1 MSELIIKGQ
10 KAKEASYVLMN
21 ATTTKK
27 NNALLKMAEILL
39 KSSKEILEANK
50 KDLENA
56 IEKGTPKAM
65 LDRLAL
71 DESRIQGMADGL
83 KDVVS
88 LPDPIGEVTR
98 MWKRPNG
105 LQIGKQRVPLG
116 VIGII
121 YEARPNV
128 TCDAAGLCLKSGNV
142 VILRGGKE
150 AINSNIAIVK
160 ALREGVKEAGLLED
174 VIQLVENTDREVATE
189 MMRLNQYI
197 DVLIPRGGA
206 GLIQSV
212 VQNATV
218 PVIETGTGN
227 CHVYVDCDADL
238 EMAKNIVINAKTS
251 RPSVCNAEEKLL
263 VNEKI
268 AKEFLPM
275 MFEALKEKEVEVR
288 GDKKVLITPIS
299 AEDLAD
305 IKIGDIV
312 WLDGDLMT
320 CRDVA
325 HRRLVEY
332 GRELPY
338 DIRNKAI
345 FHAGPIV
352 RKIEGTEDDYEMVSV
367 GPTTSMRMEKF
378 EYEFTKLTG
387 VRVIVGKGGMG
398 PNTERACKEF
408 GAIHC
413 VFPAGCAVVA
423 ATEVEKIV
431 EHHWDELG
439 MPETL
444 WCNKVKEFGPLI
456 VSIDAQG
463 RNLFEENKVVFNER
477 KEAAKQAIY
486 PEVKFI
492 K

>member
-21 ATTTKK
+21 ATTTEK

-39 KSSKEILEANK
+39 KNSEEILEANK
-50 KDLENA
+50 KDLEKA
-56 IEKGTPKAM
+56 IAKGTPKAM

-71 DESRIQGMADGL
+71 DESRINGMADGL

-88 LPDPIGEVTR
+88 LPDPIGEVTG

-212 VQNATV
+212 VKNATV

-238 EMAKNIVINAKTS
+238 EKAKNIVINAKTS

-268 AKEFLPM
+268 AKEFLPII
-275 MFEALKEKEVEVR
+275 FKALKEKEVEVR
-288 GDKKVLITPIS
+288 GDKKVLDILNEATEIQDDEWGKEYLDYIIGVKIVKDVDEAINHINKYGTGHSEAIITNS
-299 AEDLAD
+299 YENSQKFLQRVDAAA
-305 IKIGDIV
+305 V
-312 WLDGDLMT
+312 YVNASTRFTDG
-320 CRDVA
+320 
-325 HRRLVEY
+325 
-332 GRELPY
+332 
-338 DIRNKAI
+338 
-345 FHAGPIV
+345 
-352 RKIEGTEDDYEMVSV
+352 S
-367 GPTTSMRMEKF
+367 
-378 EYEFTKLTG
+378 
-387 VRVIVGKGGMG
+387 
-398 PNTERACKEF
+398 EF
-408 GAIHC
+408 GFGAEIGISTQKLHARG
-413 VFPAGCAVVA
+413 PMGLN
-423 ATEVEKIV
+423 
-431 EHHWDELG
+431 EL
-439 MPETL
+439 TT
-444 WCNKVKEFGPLI
+444 NKYI
-456 VSIDAQG
+456 
-463 RNLFEENKVVFNER
+463 
-477 KEAAKQAIY
+477 IY
-486 PEVKFI
+486 GNGQVR
-492 K
+492 